1 MANRLKM
8 DKVQAIL
15 ALHARGWPQRKI
27 ARELGIHR
35 TTVAAHLPKPTKV
48 PTGSPLPIRRASLLK
63 SPAHR
68 RGRTRGPEVGQV
80 AAATCHDHRAAGCTN
95 GWNGSL
101 KPPTPY
107 RTGRF

>member
-48 PTGSPLPIRRASLLK
+48 PIGSEAGAVPGGRATSEALEP
-63 SPAHR
+63 SR
-68 RGRTRGPEVGQV
+68 SE
-80 AAATCHDHRAAGCTN
+80 CE
-95 GWNGSL
+95 
-101 KPPTPY
+101 PY
-107 RTGRF
+107 RDQIQEMLDQGFPPSASFVSFR